1 METPVVDGVAQ
12 VTTTYGP
19 ATRKAVQM
27 FQAIND
33 IEIDGCVGESTYDL
47 LMSEN
52 AKGMTLKR
60 GLDATLFEEDVT
72 KLQNRLIELGYMTD
86 TAHGALRRH
95 DHQGGHRLPD
105 GQRACGGRQCRSG
118 HACSCCTA
126 TRRCQ
131 RAARRRTQRRRP
143 PRRIRRPRPIPRRRP
158 IPRPRPTRNP
168 GTESKPTRSGAAQ
181 RLLAGGGAVFLPRN
195 GLPAAPGRRPCRMR
209 RGTPAVF
216 GPGALQ
222 GAPGRSPGGPQAGAA
237 PGAPTAAAAR
247 ACSPGGGTKKAAAC
261 AAALPTFLVRG
272 LCGFCGSVCHVGQQS
287 HDARALDGDGQVALV
302 LGAGRRSCGAA

>member
-1 METPVVDGVAQ
+1 MVDDIVADIQTRLIELGYMETPVVDGVAQ

-86 TAHGALRRH
+86 TATGRYGDTTIKAVTDFQTANALAA
-95 DHQGGHRLPD
+95 DGIAGPDTLQLLYSDQALPKGSAAANPAPATTSPD
-105 GQRACGGRQCRSG
+105 
-118 HACSCCTA
+118 TA
-126 TRRCQ
+126 
-131 RAARRRTQRRRP
+131 ASP
-143 PRRIRRPRPIPRRRP
+143 DPRRRP

-181 RLLAGGGAVFLPRN
+181 RLLPGAARFLPRN
-195 GLPAAPGRRPCRMR
+195 GLPAAPGRRHAVCAGAPL
-209 RGTPAVF
+209 PVF

-247 ACSPGGGTKKAAAC
+247 ACSPGGGQKR
-261 AAALPTFLVRG
+261 PPHVRQP
-272 LCGFCGSVCHVGQQS
+272 CQ
-287 HDARALDGDGQVALV
+287 
-302 LGAGRRSCGAA
+302 RSS

>member
-105 GQRACGGRQCRSG
+105 GQRACGGRHCRSG

-209 RGTPAVF
+209 RGTPARVW
-216 GPGALQ
+216 PGGVA
-222 GAPGRSPGGPQAGAA
+222 GRARPVPGRPASRRGARGAHGCGG
-237 PGAPTAAAAR
+237 AR
-247 ACSPGGGTKKAAAC
+247 LLPRRGDKKG
-261 AAALPTFLVRG
+261 RRM
-272 LCGFCGSVCHVGQQS
+272 CGSPANVPRKGSFAGFADQS
-287 HDARALDGDGQVALV
+287 AT
-302 LGAGRRSCGAA
+302 